1 MCACTS
7 ACAIYVSRL
16 ACVRPGRCACGL
28 WRYHGSCTFFCYLLT
43 YSPASS
49 TYLESRRDSL
59 LPCDWPLQLCDETN
73 EASRAAAPEHRAQ
86 MPRRGCVLLLLS
98 ASRAS
103 LQPPHAPS
111 SLRPLHPSR
120 PLLLTPP
127 PRCWHPATTHRV
139 AAPRCCEEPTR
150 DDGPEEFDGSG
161 RVVPSSQRRRSGPHY
176 SHPASND
183 NRLREATQFV
193 GKIRTTA
200 ALFAGF
206 AYTQLEPP
214 SSSDGGLLATLYST
228 LDSATLGFELVAVC
242 VAQTLLYRLL
252 DGTFG
257 VPPRSGSH
265 RGVDEKGASVLGLL
279 VSQHGLEFRTV
290 RLSFISGIICL
301 LASAVVRAWCT
312 GDPGLALPVTVTML
326 AAGGTIAYFARRSQ
340 EQVFKNL

>member
-1 MCACTS
+1 
-7 ACAIYVSRL
+7 
-16 ACVRPGRCACGL
+16 
-28 WRYHGSCTFFCYLLT
+28 
-43 YSPASS
+43 
-49 TYLESRRDSL
+49 
-59 LPCDWPLQLCDETN
+59 
-73 EASRAAAPEHRAQ
+73 

-111 SLRPLHPSR
+111 CLRPLHASR
-120 PLLLTPP
+120 PLLLTHHPP
-127 PRCWHPATTHRV
+127 ACCWHPTTTHRV
-139 AAPRCCEEPTR
+139 AGLRCCEEPTR
-150 DDGPEEFDGSG
+150 DDGPEEFDGAG

-176 SHPASND
+176 SLPASND
-183 NRLREATQFV
+183 NWLREATQLV
-193 GKIRTTA
+193 GQIRTTA

-214 SSSDGGLLATLYST
+214 SSSDGGLLCTLYST
-228 LDSATLGFELVAVC
+228 LDSATLGFELVAVV
-242 VAQTLLYRLL
+242 VAQTLLYRLS
-252 DGTFG
+252 DGRCG
-257 VPPRSGSH
+257 VPPRSGSN

-279 VSQHGLEFRTV
+279 VSQHGLEFHTV

-312 GDPGLALPVTVTML
+312 ADPGLALPVTVTML

>member
-1 MCACTS
+1 
-7 ACAIYVSRL
+7 
-16 ACVRPGRCACGL
+16 
-28 WRYHGSCTFFCYLLT
+28 
-43 YSPASS
+43 
-49 TYLESRRDSL
+49 
-59 LPCDWPLQLCDETN
+59 
-73 EASRAAAPEHRAQ
+73 

-120 PLLLTPP
+120 PLLLTHLP

-228 LDSATLGFELVAVC
+228 LDSATLGFELVAVF

-252 DGTFG
+252 DGAFG

-265 RGVDEKGASVLGLL
+265 RGVDEKGESVLGLL